1 MRNFLLFF
9 TFFISVCGAAQQL
22 ASDVD
27 SVEAKSSV
35 VEFTDSL
42 TQEKKAR
49 SPFVASWLSA
59 AVPGA
64 GQIYN
69 RKYWKAPI
77 VWGGFIGLFLVH
89 NFQSD
94 RYNFYKQILIYQE
107 GGGANQPLIDYIDAN
122 GSRFTNLSGSELL
135 AQLNFDANIETNFD
149 SARKR
154 RQQVIVGA
162 VLFYV
167 IQIVDATVDA
177 HFSTFEV
184 SEDLTLDVSPAIF
197 PSLPS
202 AQGVK
207 LSFNF

>member
-9 TFFISVCGAAQQL
+9 TFFISVSGAAQQL
-22 ASDVD
+22 PSDVD

-59 AVPGA
+59 AIPGA
-64 GQIYN
+64 GQVYN

-89 NFQSD
+89 DFQSD

-135 AQLNFDANIETNFD
+135 GQLNFDANIETNFD

-154 RQQVIVGA
+154 RQQVIIGS

-207 LSFNF
+207 LSFSF